1 MFIKYLSFIILF
13 FSVLNSQTMEGF
25 GSIGDFSRSTSISI
39 NSLGYI
45 YITDTDNNTVYQ
57 YNTDGELINSI
68 GGFGWDNF
76 TFDMPVDVFA
86 SDLKVYVADKNNHRI
101 QIFDRNLNYITGL
114 SQDNQDLEINFAYPT
129 SIVVTRTEDILLLDS
144 ESSRVIRYNSVGEV
158 LSIIGDYDAGDYAL
172 ENPSHLSLLDDDRLM
187 VVDGNRLIVFDI
199 FGNPISTRDIS
210 FAPES
215 IYYYNTYILLTNG
228 SWIYYLSSLD
238 KTDPIML
245 ETITTLL
252 ENESIVDLEVHENM
266 LYILTTNRIIKHN
279 FVIL

>member
-1 MFIKYLSFIILF
+1 
-13 FSVLNSQTMEGF
+13 MEGF

>member
-13 FSVLNSQTMEGF
+13 FSVLNSQTMEEIGSF
-25 GSIGDFSRSTSISI
+25 GNFSRSTSISI

-45 YITDTDNNTVYQ
+45 YITDSDNNTVYQ
-57 YNTDGELINSI
+57 FNTDGELINSI

-86 SDLKVYVADKNNHRI
+86 SELKVYVADKNNHRI

-114 SQDNQDLEINFAYPT
+114 SQENQDLEINFAYPT

-144 ESSRVIRYNSVGEV
+144 ESSRVIRYNSIGEV

-172 ENPSHLSLLDDDRLM
+172 ENPSHLTLLDDDRLM

-199 FGNPISTRDIS
+199 FGNPISTDEIS
-210 FAPES
+210 FAPGS
-215 IYYYNTYILLTNG
+215 IYYYETYILLTNG
-228 SWIYYLSSLD
+228 SRIYYLFSSDETEPIILD
-238 KTDPIML
+238 
-245 ETITTLL
+245 TITTLR
-252 ENESIVDLEVHENM
+252 ENESIVDIEVYENI
-266 LYILTTNRIIKHN
+266 LYILTTHRIIKQN